1 MVGVFAG
8 ICVDGD
14 AVSELH
20 AGPEAVPEGSEISAR
35 FTPGGKVNLVVVLH
49 TKVTA
54 SVCTQVV
61 SDLPLAA
68 PAAPH
73 SAYMPSAHIKLKTLF
88 MQLSSKVSSNMTWS
102 PPQSTLIF

>member
-1 MVGVFAG
+1 M
-8 ICVDGD
+8 
-14 AVSELH
+14 
-20 AGPEAVPEGSEISAR
+20 SAR

-68 PAAPH
+68 QAAPH